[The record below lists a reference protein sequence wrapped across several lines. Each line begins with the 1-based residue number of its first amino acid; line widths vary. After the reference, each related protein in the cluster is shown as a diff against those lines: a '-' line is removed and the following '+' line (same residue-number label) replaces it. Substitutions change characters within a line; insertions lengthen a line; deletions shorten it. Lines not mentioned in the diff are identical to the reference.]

1 MTTTNPGILA
11 RTHSNGDA
19 TGQSDL
25 ATNPTRDHNGLT
37 P

>member
-1 MTTTNPGILA
+1 MTTTSPGILA

-25 ATNPTRDHNGLT
+25 ATNRPAITTG
-37 P
+37 